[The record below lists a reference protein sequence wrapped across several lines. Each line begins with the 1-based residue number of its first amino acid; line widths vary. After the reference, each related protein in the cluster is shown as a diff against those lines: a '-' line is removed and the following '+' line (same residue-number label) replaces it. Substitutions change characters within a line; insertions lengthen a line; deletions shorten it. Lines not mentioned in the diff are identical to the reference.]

1 MHSYNYQSLFCDRS
15 FKVRCSVW
23 QSRLLSVKLP
33 PGKTVRSFCSDTH
46 RKFRKCNFLSYPV
59 RMGSIEPVVCSQGAD
74 SRFLGRVGAV
84 QWSGLLCPWV
94 GGGNPGH
101 RLHGWD
107 TSAAKVRSLC
117 SGCFEELLSLWA
129 NSSFSANLPET
140 RSLRS

>member
-46 RKFRKCNFLSYPV
+46 RKFRKCNSLSYPV
-59 RMGSIEPVVCSQGAD
+59 RMGSIEPAVCSQGAD

-84 QWSGLLCPWV
+84 QWSGLLCPWW
-94 GGGNPGH
+94 GGESRPSPAWLGH
-101 RLHGWD
+101 LCSKGE
-107 TSAAKVRSLC
+107 SLC

-129 NSSFSANLPET
+129 NSSFSAHLPET